1 MLIIVVSVILV
12 IALSICVTLQIL
24 YLNGRSDFF
33 DVNLN
38 MVVPETVQAEVQDNG
53 DYIMYKGVTY
63 KYNHDV
69 TNILF
74 MGVDK
79 RSIDDETA
87 QGTGGQADAIVMI
100 AMNVKDHKMTLLAV
114 PRDTITD
121 VALYSP
127 SGHYSGMK
135 EMQVCMAYAY
145 GDGKEIS
152 CENTVSSVRRIFY
165 NVPVNTYYAL
175 DLDGIAA
182 VNDSVGGVD
191 VASPETIGPFTEGES
206 YHLEGKL
213 SENFVRL
220 RDKSGVDS
228 SMKRLERQKIYA
240 KGFLSTMTKKLKGD
254 ITSAITVYNESS
266 PYSCTNLNAA
276 KVTYLAAE
284 FMFGG
289 GMDTELLTMP
299 GELSYDNQYARFN
312 IDEEKF
318 FEQFLSVYY
327 ERM

>member
-12 IALSICVTLQIL
+12 IALSICVALQIL

-191 VASPETIGPFTEGES
+191 VVSPETIGPFTEGES

-240 KGFLSTMTKKLKGD
+240 KGFLSTMTK
-254 ITSAITVYNESS
+254 I
-266 PYSCTNLNAA
+266 
-276 KVTYLAAE
+276 LAV
-284 FMFGG
+284 FMH
-289 GMDTELLTMP
+289 
-299 GELSYDNQYARFN
+299 
-312 IDEEKF
+312 
-318 FEQFLSVYY
+318 
-327 ERM
+327 